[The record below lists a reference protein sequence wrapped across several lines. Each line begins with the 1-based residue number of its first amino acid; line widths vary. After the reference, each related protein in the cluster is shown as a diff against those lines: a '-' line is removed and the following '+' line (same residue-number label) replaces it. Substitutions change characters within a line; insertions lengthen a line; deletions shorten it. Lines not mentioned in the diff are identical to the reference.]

1 MLYLDYTA
9 LPSSLRERS
18 TRGRR
23 EEGGPV
29 AVSCAFTEAEQ
40 NAIVAK
46 FYGRYC
52 PERTDATAQES
63 YAEQTFA
70 LLGYETS
77 AFSLVCQRLQRKYG
91 VSPVAL
97 WRRPALV
104 EAQELA
110 REKAQKEA
118 LVLEVEALSKAANDA
133 FDGASTPSVAF
144 RTMTLLQLESKKIQL
159 ERDVAATKA
168 RKARLEREKKEK
180 QAQQNYRARLA
191 AAGWEMHHDE
201 QGTP

>member
-1 MLYLDYTA
+1 MLHLDYTD
-9 LPSSLRERS
+9 LPSSLRER
-18 TRGRR
+18 RGRR

-52 PERTDATAQES
+52 PERTDAAVPES

-77 AFSLVCQRLQRKYG
+77 GFSLACQRLQRKYG

-110 REKAQKEA
+110 REKAQKQA
-118 LVLEVEALSKAANDA
+118 LVLEVEALSKAVHDA
-133 FDGASTPSVAF
+133 FDGAAPPSLAF
-144 RTMTLLQLESKKIQL
+144 ATMTLLELESKKVQL
-159 ERDVAATKA
+159 ERYVAATKA

-180 QAQQNYRARLA
+180 QAQQDYRARLA